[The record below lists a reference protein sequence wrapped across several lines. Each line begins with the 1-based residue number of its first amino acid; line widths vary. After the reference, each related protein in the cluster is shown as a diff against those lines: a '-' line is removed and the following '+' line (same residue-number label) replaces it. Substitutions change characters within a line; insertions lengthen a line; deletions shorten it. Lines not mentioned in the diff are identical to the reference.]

1 MDISKISEKPKNRKE
16 IITKSININK
26 IDQLKESLTK
36 ILNKKQKIYW
46 VCPLID
52 ESEKLQLQ
60 SVNSRVN
67 DLKKYYSSNNVGLVH
82 GQMSQDEKND
92 VMSKFKDNKID
103 ILVATSVIEVG
114 IDDPD
119 ATVMII
125 ENSER
130 YGLSQLHQLRGLSL
144 IHI

>member
-1 MDISKISEKPKNRKE
+1 MVVIDEQHKFGVHQRILLNEKAGNSCDILLMTATPIPNDGIGSVWDMDISKISEKPKNRKE
-16 IITKSININK
+16 IITKSINISK

-67 DLKKYYSSNNVGLVH
+67 DLKKYYSSNNVGLVTVKCLKMKM
-82 GQMSQDEKND
+82 MSCQ
-92 VMSKFKDNKID
+92 SLKI
-103 ILVATSVIEVG
+103 IK
-114 IDDPD
+114 
-119 ATVMII
+119 
-125 ENSER
+125 
-130 YGLSQLHQLRGLSL
+130 
-144 IHI
+144 